1 MRDTPRTDSDDRP
14 YPSPEH
20 AQRIVFEGCECAV
33 MAPEDYEALYN
44 HARQLE
50 RELASAKIGAARY
63 EYLRKIH
70 PSDYSK
76 LYKDCLYQDLN
87 FDAEVDRRGMC
98 HE

>member
-1 MRDTPRTDSDDRP
+1 MSDTPRTDEEAGHYDGS
-14 YPSPEH
+14 
-20 AQRIVFEGCECAV
+20 GCWKYNVAGECV
-33 MAPEDYEALYN
+33 TSEF
-44 HARQLE
+44 ARQLE
-50 RELASAKIGAARY
+50 RELADAQIGAARY

-87 FDAEVDRRGMC
+87 FDAEVDRRMMR